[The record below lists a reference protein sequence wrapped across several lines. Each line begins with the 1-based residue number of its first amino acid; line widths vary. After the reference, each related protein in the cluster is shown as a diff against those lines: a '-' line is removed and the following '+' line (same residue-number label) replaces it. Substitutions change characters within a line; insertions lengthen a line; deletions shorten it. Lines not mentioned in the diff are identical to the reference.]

1 MPEYSPALA
10 VVTGVLEL
18 AAAAY
23 ALAGPGRKTVLR
35 PVAAI
40 LLLLAGYQFVEVAV
54 CAHPAVPIYSR
65 LAYLVITWLPPF
77 GLWLAA
83 VLDERRTRTLGG
95 VASFYSAAAAGL
107 SVWIAVASG
116 VIDRSV
122 CEAVLA
128 RYFPTAPFDL
138 AYAVYY
144 QTGLVAVVFGSGI
157 AMASAGD
164 GVARKHLANLQLGVL
179 GFIFPSLAVRLL
191 DSGPGRGDALPS
203 VMCHFAVVLA
213 ASLVGLVARERR
225 SAQRPPD

>member
-1 MPEYSPALA
+1 MPEYSPVLAL
-10 VVTGVLEL
+10 VSGVLEL

-23 ALAGPGRKTVLR
+23 ALSGPGRKRVLR

-40 LLLLAGYQFVEVAV
+40 LLLLAGYQFAEVAV
-54 CAHPAVPIYSR
+54 CAHPAVPFFSR
-65 LAYLVITWLPPF
+65 LAYLVITWLPPL

-83 VLDERRTRTLGG
+83 VLDAGRIKALGG
-95 VASFYSAAAAGL
+95 LAAVYAAAAAGF
-107 SVWIAVASG
+107 SAWIAVDGG
-116 VIDRSV
+116 VVGRSV
-122 CEAVLA
+122 CETVLA
-128 RYFPTAPFDL
+128 RYFPGAPFDV

-157 AMASAGD
+157 AMASAGE

-203 VMCHFAVVLA
+203 VMCHFALVLA

-225 SAQRPPD
+225 SGQRPRD